1 MGNIAND
8 DRLWTL
14 WLIRILVADHQTY
27 QNIHVKGKCY
37 YANKNSFITNISITK
52 VGVYTEIAAVSFTR
66 CFDC

>member
-1 MGNIAND
+1 MYLLEDI
-8 DRLWTL
+8 LYLSVQT
-14 WLIRILVADHQTY
+14 RILVADHQTY

>member
-1 MGNIAND
+1 MYLLEDI
-8 DRLWTL
+8 LSLSVQT
-14 WLIRILVADHQTY
+14 RILVADHQTY

>member
-1 MGNIAND
+1 MYLLEDI
-8 DRLWTL
+8 LSLSVQT
-14 WLIRILVADHQTY
+14 RILLADHQTY

>member
-1 MGNIAND
+1 MYLLEDI
-8 DRLWTL
+8 LSLCVQT
-14 WLIRILVADHQTY
+14 RILLADHQTY
-27 QNIHVKGKCY
+27 QNIHAKGKCY